1 MTIAMRETLNEIADS
16 VVFGVG
22 GAGCAVAAGLCRHKG
37 GAPHAP
43 YYLLDT
49 QPPAMY
55 GCGSAEIIH
64 LGKGHQHPAPPTPPT
79 ETDLERYTTAALPRI
94 DAALLN
100 HSRDVLVIAA
110 LGGTTG
116 RTVAPLLIERARL
129 FGKTVHSFVWLPT
142 VFEDPASRPRS
153 LASLQRVMLESDAT
167 YVQNN
172 DWLVQQHRNLCG
184 PRFWGLVESNLVGQ
198 ILKMV

>member
-1 MTIAMRETLNEIADS
+1 MMRETLQEPGEQI
-16 VVFGVG
+16 VFGIG
-22 GAGCAVAAGLCRHKG
+22 GAGCTVAAGLCRHKAG
-37 GAPHAP
+37 QP

-49 QPPAMY
+49 QPPATY
-55 GCGSAEIIH
+55 DCPSAEIIQ
-64 LGKGHQHPAPPTPPT
+64 LGKGQLRSDPAAMPT
-79 ETDLERYTTAALPRI
+79 EIDLERYLTAALPRI

-100 HSRDVLVIAA
+100 YARDVLVIAA

-116 RTVAPLLIERARL
+116 RTIAPLIIERARL

-167 YVQNN
+167 HIQNN

-198 ILKMV
+198 ILKLV

>member
-1 MTIAMRETLNEIADS
+1 MMRETLQEIDEQI
-16 VVFGVG
+16 VFGVG
-22 GAGCAVAAGLCRHKG
+22 GAGCAVAAGLCRQKSVQ
-37 GAPHAP
+37 P

-49 QPPAMY
+49 HPPSTH
-55 GCGSAEIIH
+55 GCASAEIIH
-64 LGKGHQHPAPPTPPT
+64 LGKGAFRPDPTAPPS
-79 ETDLERYTTAALPRI
+79 EVDLERFLTAALPRI

-100 HSRDVLVIAA
+100 HARDVLVIAA

-116 RTVAPLLIERARL
+116 RTIAPLLIERARL
-129 FGKTVHSFVWLPT
+129 FGKAVHSFVWLPT

-167 YVQNN
+167 HIQNN

>member
-1 MTIAMRETLNEIADS
+1 MRETLQEITDS

-22 GAGCAVAAGLCRHKG
+22 GAGCAVAAGLCRHKSS
-37 GAPHAP
+37 AP

-49 QPPAMY
+49 QPPTTY
-55 GCGSAEIIH
+55 GCGSAEVIH
-64 LGKGHQHPAPPTPPT
+64 LGRGHRADATTPT
-79 ETDLERYTTAALPRI
+79 ETDLERYLTAALPRI

>member
-1 MTIAMRETLNEIADS
+1 MQETLHEIADS

-22 GAGCAVAAGLCRHKG
+22 GAGCAVAAGLCRHKDSQ
-37 GAPHAP
+37 P
-43 YYLLDT
+43 YYLLDV
-49 QPPAMY
+49 QPPATH
-55 GCGSAEIIH
+55 GCSSAQIIH
-64 LGKGHQHPAPPTPPT
+64 LGKGHGNPNAAAAPS
-79 ETDLERYTTAALPRI
+79 ETDLERYTVGALPRI

-116 RTVAPLLIERARL
+116 RTVAPMIIERARL
-129 FGKTVHSFVWLPT
+129 FGKTVQSVVWLPT
-142 VFEDPASRPRS
+142 VFEDPATRPRS

>member
-1 MTIAMRETLNEIADS
+1 MRETLQEIGEQ

-22 GAGCAVAAGLCRHKG
+22 GAGCAVAAGLCRHNAG
-37 GAPHAP
+37 AP

-49 QPPAMY
+49 QPPATH
-55 GCGSAEIIH
+55 GCASAEVIH
-64 LGKGHQHPAPPTPPT
+64 LGKGHHHPATAPPD
-79 ETDLERYTTAALPRI
+79 EIDLERYLTAALPRI
-94 DAALLN
+94 DASLLN

-116 RTVAPLLIERARL
+116 RTVAPMLIERARL